1 MATEI
6 TPTVLNLNSYIDL
19 SDTTGNL
26 EAVTDISDG
35 DGTDFKYSP
44 EKDTRFL
51 IYVETTDGTSNVD
64 KVVVSAGDYFQNKIL
79 GDDNDLTVD
88 GITLGEGN
96 AVLIGPLESA
106 RFLNED
112 GEVEFTVTAS
122 AAAHDA
128 TVGVIEIS
136 YEES

>member
-19 SDTTGNL
+19 SDTSGNL
-26 EAVTDISDG
+26 EAETDMASA
-35 DGTDFKYSP
+35 GTDYKYSP
-44 EKDTRFL
+44 EKDTQFL
-51 IYVETTDGTSNVD
+51 IYVESTKATGSVAEVTV
-64 KVVVSAGDYFQNKIL
+64 KAGDYFQNEIL
-79 GDDNDLTVD
+79 DSDNDLTID
-88 GITLGEGN
+88 GITLETGN
-96 AVLIGPLESA
+96 AVLVGPLESA

-112 GEVEFTVTAS
+112 GEVEFTVKS
-122 AAAHDA
+122 DSNDHDA